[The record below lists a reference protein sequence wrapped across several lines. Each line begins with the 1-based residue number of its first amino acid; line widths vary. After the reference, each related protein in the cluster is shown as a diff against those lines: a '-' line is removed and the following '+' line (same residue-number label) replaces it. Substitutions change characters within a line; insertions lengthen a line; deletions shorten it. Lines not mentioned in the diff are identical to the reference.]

1 LADIVSAKQAAAI
14 FDSVSAIEDLNP
26 SQQVAVRRAFAEG
39 YNMQNIFMTAMA
51 AAGLIASLFLWEK
64 NPRKAE

>member
-1 LADIVSAKQAAAI
+1 LADIVSAEQAAAI
-14 FDSVSAIEDLNP
+14 LDSVSAIENLNP
-26 SQQVAVRRAFAEG
+26 PQQVAVRRAFAEG